1 MNRPSRLPA
10 VLTYL
15 IPVIGWLYVIF
26 FHRKNSLA
34 VYHLK
39 QSIGLVLFLIVT
51 TTGWAAVG
59 WVMAWIPYLA
69 VLSIALFAIVIVAY
83 IYGGVAWILGLSNAL
98 RDRPVPL
105 PLFGEWAN
113 RLPIS

>member
-1 MNRPSRLPA
+1 

-15 IPVIGWLYVIF
+15 VPVIGWLYVIF
-26 FHRKNSLA
+26 FQRKNSLA
-34 VYHLK
+34 IYHLK

-59 WVMAWIPYLA
+59 WVMAWIPYVA

-83 IYGGVAWILGLSNAL
+83 LYVVVAWIQGMSNAL
-98 RDRPVPL
+98 KARLAPL
-105 PLFGEWAN
+105 PLFGEWAS
-113 RLPIS
+113 RLPII